1 MPTLACISTR
11 HQGPI
16 IRYFRTQTAARCN
29 PHFDSANPRGGTRRY
44 SVSVRLSII
53 HHVVIT
59 LRTGN
64 GEKNRLLKSLP
75 ARRRPEPASKLL
87 SRTPSAPLTNSTRS
101 TRRRR
106 RETSARTSEP
116 RIPLFITHLTHY
128 RDHEA
133 EFLQKQTDFLGT
145 GTTWERICELIEL
158 QNSQSKTL
166 ARAGQNTTDLTRF
179 KEVLLRLKRE
189 GDAAP
194 GAAGY

>member
-1 MPTLACISTR
+1 M
-11 HQGPI
+11 
-16 IRYFRTQTAARCN
+16 F
-29 PHFDSANPRGGTRRY
+29 
-44 SVSVRLSII
+44 
-53 HHVVIT
+53 
-59 LRTGN
+59 
-64 GEKNRLLKSLP
+64 
-75 ARRRPEPASKLL
+75 
-87 SRTPSAPLTNSTRS
+87 
-101 TRRRR
+101 
-106 RETSARTSEP
+106 
-116 RIPLFITHLTHY
+116 

-133 EFLQKQTDFLGT
+133 EFLQKQTDFLAT